1 MSDELIR
8 DDFLTIIKCGLCG
21 TEWEYLRDQ
30 ITCSKCQRMPN
41 MNALR
46 NIPKQRVVYT
56 PPTYCDDC
64 HALKEFWSQCT
75 DCKRSSKD

>member
-1 MSDELIR
+1 MSDEERRGGGRSKGELG
-8 DDFLTIIKCGLCG
+8 FCG